1 MKLFVST
8 EKGLKAIP
16 DPPHGFG
23 YLPVAIPNELL
34 HKIQRMEA
42 NGSFERELS
51 GLLSREIVNFFERR
65 PAAAGL
71 IRVASQDEIV
81 KFYDPRDPQK
91 HPLDRRPN
99 VI

>member
-8 EKGLKAIP
+8 SSGLKAIP
-16 DPPHGFG
+16 DPPAGFG

-34 HKIQRMEA
+34 HKIQRMEG
-42 NGSFERELS
+42 NGGFERELS
-51 GLLSREIVNFFERR
+51 GILTRDIVDFFERR

-71 IRVASQDEIV
+71 VQVPTRDELI

-91 HPLDRRPN
+91 HPLDRRPK
-99 VI
+99 II